1 MSAYVSAFELFSIGV
16 GPSSSHTVGPMRAA
30 RDFAVRLREGGL
42 LSRVA
47 RVECTLFGSLGAT
60 GLGHGTPDAVVAGLQ
75 GLEPETVDPAAVR
88 AAWSDWPAGADL
100 MLAGEQAVPFAKDDI
115 AFAPRTRLPGHPNAL
130 TLIARDADGV
140 VVAEETYYSVGG
152 GFIRRDGAAAQV
164 ASHRFPLTF
173 ASAEE
178 LLAEC
183 DERGITF
190 AEAARL
196 NEEAL
201 RTEAEVAS
209 GLDAIWDAM
218 AACVNAGLR
227 TGGELP
233 GMLRVKRR
241 ASAIREQLEAAEAS
255 GHRELPGEWLGAF
268 ALAVNE
274 ENAAGGRV
282 VTAPTNG
289 AAGIVPA
296 VAMYWWRFLAD
307 SGLGA
312 GNAVTPYGEL
322 VGSALLG
329 FGGAGRSPGGPAG
342 GPGGAPGSLGEPGP
356 APGSLGEPGSA
367 PGSLGEPGSAPGSLG
382 EPGSAPGSLGEPG
395 SAPGSLGEPGSAPGS
410 LGEPGSSPRS
420 LSERGS
426 APGSLG
432 ERGSSPRSLSE
443 RGSSPRSLG
452 ERGSSPPSL
461 SEPGGRDEAPE
472 SISDEAVAEA
482 NRRRGIRRFLLTATA
497 LGSLFKA
504 NASISGAEGGCQ
516 AEVGSACAMAAGGLT
531 AVMGGTNRQIENAAE
546 IAMEHHLG
554 LTCDPVGGLVQI
566 PCIERNAIAAST
578 AVTAARLAL
587 RGDGSHYVSLD
598 AVVETMRQTGIDM
611 STKYKETSE
620 GGLAVNVIEC

>member
-1 MSAYVSAFELFSIGV
+1 MTAYVSAFDLFSIGV

-30 RDFAVRLREGGL
+30 LEFAGRLGATDAID
-42 LSRVA
+42 RVT
-47 RVECTLFGSLGAT
+47 RVGSTLYGSLGAT
-60 GLGHGTPDAVVAGLQ
+60 GIGHGTPDAVVAGLR
-75 GLEPETVDPAAVR
+75 GLAPETCDPADVR
-88 AAWSDWPAGADL
+88 SAWTDFPAGASL
-100 MLAGEQAVPFAKDDI
+100 RLNGTHEVAFSKDDI
-115 AFAPRTRLPGHPNAL
+115 VFAPRTRLPGHPNAM
-130 TLIARDADGV
+130 TITAWDADGGT
-140 VVAEETYYSVGG
+140 VAEETYYSIGG
-152 GFIRRDGAAAQV
+152 GFIRRDGEEAKLSTAALPYSYADA
-164 ASHRFPLTF
+164 AS
-173 ASAEE
+173 
-178 LLAEC
+178 LLALC
-183 DERGITF
+183 DENGLTI
-190 AEAARL
+190 AELARL
-196 NEEAL
+196 NETAMRSE
-201 RTEAEVAS
+201 EEVAA

-218 AACVNAGLR
+218 AACVDAGLHAD
-227 TGGELP
+227 GVLP
-233 GMLRVKRR
+233 GILKVKRR
-241 ASAIREQLEAAEAS
+241 AGTIRAQLDASEAD

-289 AAGIVPA
+289 AAGILPA

-329 FGGAGRSPGGPAG
+329 FGAEASLVAVGAIEDP
-342 GPGGAPGSLGEPGP
+342 
-356 APGSLGEPGSA
+356 
-367 PGSLGEPGSAPGSLG
+367 
-382 EPGSAPGSLGEPG
+382 
-395 SAPGSLGEPGSAPGS
+395 
-410 LGEPGSSPRS
+410 
-420 LSERGS
+420 
-426 APGSLG
+426 
-432 ERGSSPRSLSE
+432 
-443 RGSSPRSLG
+443 
-452 ERGSSPPSL
+452 
-461 SEPGGRDEAPE
+461 D
-472 SISDEAVAEA
+472 AVAEA

-554 LTCDPVGGLVQI
+554 LTCDPIGGLVQI

-578 AVTAARLAL
+578 AVTATRLAL

-598 AVVETMRQTGIDM
+598 AVVETMRQTGLDM

>member
-16 GPSSSHTVGPMRAA
+16 GPSSSHTVGPLRAA
-30 RDFAVRLREGGL
+30 RDFARRAVDLAAATGATI
-42 LSRVA
+42 A
-47 RVECTLFGSLGAT
+47 RVECALYGSLGAT
-60 GLGHGTPDAVVAGLQ
+60 GIGHGTPDAVVAGLQ
-75 GLEPETVDPAAVR
+75 GHEPETVDPAVVR
-88 AAWSDWPAGADL
+88 GAWSGWVDGADL
-100 MLAGEQAVPFAKDDI
+100 LLDARLTVPFARADI
-115 AFAPRTRLPGHPNAL
+115 ALAPRTRLPGHPNAM
-130 TLIARDADGV
+130 TLIARDATGAAVRED
-140 VVAEETYYSVGG
+140 TYYSIGG
-152 GFIRRDGAAAQV
+152 GFIRREGEGPAVAAA
-164 ASHRFPLTF
+164 SSPLPFST
-173 ASAEE
+173 AAQ
-178 LLAEC
+178 LLDVC
-183 DERGITF
+183 DEHGLTI
-190 AEAARL
+190 AEVARR

-201 RTEAEVAS
+201 RSEEEVAA

-218 AACVNAGLR
+218 AACVDAGLHAE
-227 TGGELP
+227 GVLP
-233 GMLRVKRR
+233 GMLKVRRR
-241 ASAIREQLEAAEAS
+241 AGAIRAQLEEVAAS
-255 GHRELPGEWLGAF
+255 GRELPGEWLGAF

-289 AAGIVPA
+289 AAGILPA

-307 SGLGA
+307 AGLGA
-312 GNAVTPYGEL
+312 ENAVTPYGEL

-329 FGGAGRSPGGPAG
+329 LHAEAGDDAGA
-342 GPGGAPGSLGEPGP
+342 
-356 APGSLGEPGSA
+356 SA
-367 PGSLGEPGSAPGSLG
+367 EADAASAAAL
-382 EPGSAPGSLGEPG
+382 
-395 SAPGSLGEPGSAPGS
+395 
-410 LGEPGSSPRS
+410 
-420 LSERGS
+420 
-426 APGSLG
+426 
-432 ERGSSPRSLSE
+432 
-443 RGSSPRSLG
+443 
-452 ERGSSPPSL
+452 
-461 SEPGGRDEAPE
+461 
-472 SISDEAVAEA
+472 AEA

-587 RGDGSHYVSLD
+587 RGDGTHYVPLD

-620 GGLAVNVIEC
+620 GGLAVNVVEC

>member
-1 MSAYVSAFELFSIGV
+1 MFSIGV

-30 RDFAVRLREGGL
+30 RDFAARLSASGAL
-42 LSRVA
+42 PSVTRVGC
-47 RVECTLFGSLGAT
+47 VLYGSLGAT
-60 GLGHGTPDAVVAGLQ
+60 GIGHGTPDAVVAGLQ
-75 GLEPETVDPAAVR
+75 GHAPDTVDPAAVR
-88 AAWSDWPAGADL
+88 AAWTDWPSGRDL
-100 MLAGEQAVPFAKDDI
+100 QVDGTHPVPFAKTDVE
-115 AFAPRTRLPGHPNAL
+115 FAPRTRLPGHPNAM
-130 TLIARDADGV
+130 TLRALAADGAV
-140 VVAEETYYSVGG
+140 IAEDTYYSVGG
-152 GFIRRDGAAAQV
+152 GFIRREGEPERVVVAA
-164 ASHRFPLTF
+164 FPLAF
-173 ASAEE
+173 DSAEE
-178 LLAEC
+178 LLALC
-183 DERGITF
+183 DERGISI

-201 RTEAEVAS
+201 RGEAQVAA

-218 AACVNAGLR
+218 ASCVDAGLA
-227 TGGELP
+227 TAGELP
-233 GMLRVKRR
+233 GILRVKRR
-241 ASAIREQLEAAEAS
+241 AAMIRSQLEEAEAD

-274 ENAAGGRV
+274 ENASGGRV

-307 SGLGA
+307 SGLGV
-312 GNAVTPYGEL
+312 GNAVTPHGEL

-329 FGGAGRSPGGPAG
+329 FGGA
-342 GPGGAPGSLGEPGP
+342 
-356 APGSLGEPGSA
+356 
-367 PGSLGEPGSAPGSLG
+367 
-382 EPGSAPGSLGEPG
+382 
-395 SAPGSLGEPGSAPGS
+395 
-410 LGEPGSSPRS
+410 
-420 LSERGS
+420 
-426 APGSLG
+426 
-432 ERGSSPRSLSE
+432 
-443 RGSSPRSLG
+443 
-452 ERGSSPPSL
+452 
-461 SEPGGRDEAPE
+461 APE
-472 SISDEAVAEA
+472 VRGEVLRDDEAVMEA
-482 NRRRGIRRFLLTATA
+482 NGRRGIRRFLLTATA

-566 PCIERNAIAAST
+566 PCIERNAVAAST

-620 GGLAVNVIEC
+620 GGLAVNVVEC

>member
-1 MSAYVSAFELFSIGV
+1 VEAHPYPLRFE
-16 GPSSSHTVGPMRAA
+16 
-30 RDFAVRLREGGL
+30 
-42 LSRVA
+42 
-47 RVECTLFGSLGAT
+47 
-60 GLGHGTPDAVVAGLQ
+60 
-75 GLEPETVDPAAVR
+75 
-88 AAWSDWPAGADL
+88 
-100 MLAGEQAVPFAKDDI
+100 
-115 AFAPRTRLPGHPNAL
+115 N
-130 TLIARDADGV
+130 
-140 VVAEETYYSVGG
+140 
-152 GFIRRDGAAAQV
+152 
-164 ASHRFPLTF
+164 
-173 ASAEE
+173 AEE
-178 LLAEC
+178 LLAAC
-183 DERGITF
+183 DERGLTI
-190 AEAARL
+190 AEAARI

-201 RTEAEVAS
+201 RTEEEVAD
-209 GLDAIWDAM
+209 GLDAIWNAM
-218 AACVNAGLR
+218 AACIKAGLAAE
-227 TGGELP
+227 GELP

-241 ASAIREQLEAAEAS
+241 AASIRRQLDEAESS

-274 ENAAGGRV
+274 ENASGGRV

-289 AAGIVPA
+289 AAGILPA

-329 FGGAGRSPGGPAG
+329 FG
-342 GPGGAPGSLGEPGP
+342 APRGLEP
-356 APGSLGEPGSA
+356 
-367 PGSLGEPGSAPGSLG
+367 
-382 EPGSAPGSLGEPG
+382 
-395 SAPGSLGEPGSAPGS
+395 
-410 LGEPGSSPRS
+410 
-420 LSERGS
+420 
-426 APGSLG
+426 
-432 ERGSSPRSLSE
+432 
-443 RGSSPRSLG
+443 
-452 ERGSSPPSL
+452 
-461 SEPGGRDEAPE
+461 RDPV
-472 SISDEAVAEA
+472 DEEIIAEA

>member
-1 MSAYVSAFELFSIGV
+1 MSAYISAFELFSIGV
-16 GPSSSHTVGPMRAA
+16 GPSSSHTVGPLRAA
-30 RDFAVRLREGGL
+30 GDFVSRLGDAGVL
-42 LSRVA
+42 DRVA
-47 RVECTLFGSLGAT
+47 RVTCELYGSLGAT
-60 GLGHGTPDAVVAGLQ
+60 GIGHGTPDAVVAGLQ
-75 GLEPETVDPAAVR
+75 GHVPETVDPAVVR
-88 AAWSDWPAGADL
+88 RAWTGWPEGAEL
-100 MLAGEQAVPFAKDDI
+100 SLGGRRGIRFSKADI
-115 AFAPRTRLPGHPNAL
+115 VLSPRTRLPGHPNAM
-130 TLIARDADGV
+130 TLRATDAEDAVLG
-140 VVAEETYYSVGG
+140 EETYYSIGG
-152 GFIRRDGAAAQV
+152 GFIRRDGEPPAVRAAQ
-164 ASHRFPLTF
+164 FPLDF

-178 LLAEC
+178 LLAVC
-183 DERGITF
+183 DERGISI

-196 NEEAL
+196 NEQAL
-201 RTEAEVAS
+201 RSEEELAA
-209 GLDAIWDAM
+209 GLDAIWAAM
-218 AACVNAGLR
+218 ASCVEAGLR
-227 TGGELP
+227 ADGVLP
-233 GMLRVKRR
+233 GMLRVRRR
-241 ASAIREQLEAAEAS
+241 AAAIRAQLEDAEAG

-289 AAGIVPA
+289 AAGILPA

-329 FGGAGRSPGGPAG
+329 FGAHG
-342 GPGGAPGSLGEPGP
+342 
-356 APGSLGEPGSA
+356 
-367 PGSLGEPGSAPGSLG
+367 
-382 EPGSAPGSLGEPG
+382 
-395 SAPGSLGEPGSAPGS
+395 
-410 LGEPGSSPRS
+410 
-420 LSERGS
+420 
-426 APGSLG
+426 
-432 ERGSSPRSLSE
+432 
-443 RGSSPRSLG
+443 
-452 ERGSSPPSL
+452 
-461 SEPGGRDEAPE
+461 GGRPGEGEGRD
-472 SISDEAVAEA
+472 DDAVADA

>member
-30 RDFAVRLREGGL
+30 RDFATRLREEGL
-42 LSRVA
+42 LEQVERVT
-47 RVECTLFGSLGAT
+47 CTLYGSLGAT
-60 GLGHGTPDAVVAGLQ
+60 GIGHGTPDAVVAGLN
-75 GLEPETVDPAAVR
+75 GLEPETVDPDAVR
-88 AAWSDWPAGADL
+88 SAWSGWDDADL
-100 MLAGEQAVPFAKDDI
+100 LELDGTRPIRFRRGDI
-115 AFAPRTRLPGHPNAL
+115 AFAPATRLPGHPNAMSL
-130 TLIARDADGV
+130 EAWTSQDAGPASSLDAGVRATGSGYRAVEPPVPEDGDAGLILR
-140 VVAEETYYSVGG
+140 EIYYSVGG
-152 GFIRRDGAAAQV
+152 GFIRRDGEPPRVQAHAY
-164 ASHRFPLTF
+164 PLDF
-173 ASAEE
+173 SSADALLE
-178 LLAEC
+178 LC
-183 DERGITF
+183 DERGITI
-190 AEAARL
+190 AEAARI

-201 RTEAEVAS
+201 RNDEEIAA

-218 AACVNAGLR
+218 ASCVEAGLH
-227 TGGELP
+227 TDGVLP
-233 GMLRVKRR
+233 GLLQVKRR
-241 ASAIREQLEAAEAS
+241 ASAIREQLVAAEAD
-255 GHRELPGEWLGAF
+255 GRRELPGEWLGAF

-274 ENAAGGRV
+274 ENAAGRRV

-289 AAGIVPA
+289 AAGILPA

-329 FGGAGRSPGGPAG
+329 FGHH
-342 GPGGAPGSLGEPGP
+342 APDDT
-356 APGSLGEPGSA
+356 
-367 PGSLGEPGSAPGSLG
+367 
-382 EPGSAPGSLGEPG
+382 
-395 SAPGSLGEPGSAPGS
+395 
-410 LGEPGSSPRS
+410 
-420 LSERGS
+420 
-426 APGSLG
+426 
-432 ERGSSPRSLSE
+432 
-443 RGSSPRSLG
+443 
-452 ERGSSPPSL
+452 PPL
-461 SEPGGRDEAPE
+461 AADAIDE
-472 SISDEAVAEA
+472 VRLAEA

-598 AVVETMRQTGIDM
+598 TVVETMRQTGIDM
-611 STKYKETSE
+611 SHKYKETSE

>member
-1 MSAYVSAFELFSIGV
+1 MRIDG
-16 GPSSSHTVGPMRAA
+16 SH
-30 RDFAVRLREGGL
+30 D
-42 LSRVA
+42 
-47 RVECTLFGSLGAT
+47 
-60 GLGHGTPDAVVAGLQ
+60 
-75 GLEPETVDPAAVR
+75 
-88 AAWSDWPAGADL
+88 
-100 MLAGEQAVPFAKDDI
+100 VPFSKTDI
-115 AFAPRTRLPGHPNAL
+115 VFEPRTRLPGHPNAM
-130 TLIARDADGV
+130 TITAWDAAAG

-152 GFIRRDGAAAQV
+152 GFIRRDGEDAK
-164 ASHRFPLTF
+164 L
-173 ASAEE
+173 ASAPLPYSYADAAS
-178 LLAEC
+178 LLALC
-183 DERGITF
+183 DEHGLSI
-190 AEAARL
+190 AEVARL
-196 NEEAL
+196 NETAE
-201 RTEAEVAS
+201 RPEEEVAA

-218 AACVNAGLR
+218 AACVENGLHSD
-227 TGGELP
+227 GVLP
-233 GMLRVKRR
+233 GMLKVKRR
-241 ASAIREQLEAAEAS
+241 ASMIRAQLEEAEAD

-289 AAGIVPA
+289 AAGILPA

-329 FGGAGRSPGGPAG
+329 FDGTRAIDAGQAD
-342 GPGGAPGSLGEPGP
+342 
-356 APGSLGEPGSA
+356 
-367 PGSLGEPGSAPGSLG
+367 
-382 EPGSAPGSLGEPG
+382 
-395 SAPGSLGEPGSAPGS
+395 
-410 LGEPGSSPRS
+410 
-420 LSERGS
+420 
-426 APGSLG
+426 
-432 ERGSSPRSLSE
+432 
-443 RGSSPRSLG
+443 
-452 ERGSSPPSL
+452 
-461 SEPGGRDEAPE
+461 DE
-472 SISDEAVAEA
+472 EAVADA

-554 LTCDPVGGLVQI
+554 LTCDPIGGLVQI

>member
-1 MSAYVSAFELFSIGV
+1 
-16 GPSSSHTVGPMRAA
+16 MRAA
-30 RDFAVRLREGGL
+30 HDFVVRLRETGVLPQTG
-42 LSRVA
+42 RVT
-47 RVECTLFGSLGAT
+47 CTLYGSLGAT
-60 GLGHGTPDAVVAGLQ
+60 GIGHGTPDAVVAGLQ
-75 GLEPETVDPAAVR
+75 GLQPETVDPDAVR
-88 AAWSDWPAGADL
+88 SAWSGWPDGRAL
-100 MLAGEQAVPFAKDDI
+100 ELAGVHAVRFARGDI
-115 AFAPRTRLPGHPNAL
+115 VFAPRTRLPGHPNAM
-130 TLIARDADGV
+130 TLEAWASPDDGPARPAAVTGVRETGAPPVAPLAHISDAGLLV
-140 VVAEETYYSVGG
+140 RENYYSVGG
-152 GFIRRDGAAAQV
+152 GFVRREGDESSRRAQDTGS
-164 ASHRFPLTF
+164 APAYPLDF

-178 LLAEC
+178 LLALC
-183 DERGITF
+183 DERRITI
-190 AEAARL
+190 AEAARI
-196 NEEAL
+196 NEESRRPDDAI
-201 RTEAEVAS
+201 AA

-218 AACVNAGLR
+218 AACVEAGL
-227 TGGELP
+227 GSDGVLP
-233 GMLRVKRR
+233 GMLGVKRR
-241 ASAIREQLEAAEAS
+241 AASIRAQLEAAEAD
-255 GHRELPGEWLGAF
+255 GRRELPGEWLGAF

-289 AAGIVPA
+289 AAGILPA

-329 FGGAGRSPGGPAG
+329 YHGEHAGAGPGA
-342 GPGGAPGSLGEPGP
+342 EW
-356 APGSLGEPGSA
+356 
-367 PGSLGEPGSAPGSLG
+367 
-382 EPGSAPGSLGEPG
+382 
-395 SAPGSLGEPGSAPGS
+395 
-410 LGEPGSSPRS
+410 
-420 LSERGS
+420 
-426 APGSLG
+426 
-432 ERGSSPRSLSE
+432 
-443 RGSSPRSLG
+443 
-452 ERGSSPPSL
+452 
-461 SEPGGRDEAPE
+461 DEE
-472 SISDEAVAEA
+472 QVAEA
-482 NRRRGIRRFLLTATA
+482 NRLRGIRRFLLTATA

-611 STKYKETSE
+611 SHKYKETSE

>member
-1 MSAYVSAFELFSIGV
+1 MTAYVSAFDLFSIGV
-16 GPSSSHTVGPMRAA
+16 GPSSSHTVGPMRAGY
-30 RDFAVRLREGGL
+30 DFARRLTAGGRL
-42 LSRVA
+42 EDTA
-47 RVECTLFGSLGAT
+47 RVTCALYGSLGAT

-75 GLEPETVDPAAVR
+75 GLAPETCDPEDVR
-88 AAWSDWPAGADL
+88 RAWSDWPDGAELRLD
-100 MLAGEQAVPFAKDDI
+100 GTHGIRFDRDDVT
-115 AFAPRTRLPGHPNAL
+115 FEPRTRLPGHPNAM
-130 TLIARDADGV
+130 TLRALDADG
-140 VVAEETYYSVGG
+140 ALLSEETYYSIGG
-152 GFIRRDGAAAQV
+152 GFIRRDGEDAALAD
-164 ASHRFPLTF
+164 ASGSTPETPFSYGDAATLL
-173 ASAEE
+173 E
-178 LLAEC
+178 LC
-183 DERGITF
+183 DEHGLTI
-190 AEAARL
+190 AELARR
-196 NEEAL
+196 NETAVRSE
-201 RTEAEVAS
+201 EEVAA

-218 AACVNAGLR
+218 ASCVEAGLHAEG
-227 TGGELP
+227 TLP
-233 GMLRVKRR
+233 GILKVKRR
-241 ASAIREQLEAAEAS
+241 ASTIRAQLEATEAE
-255 GHRELPGEWLGAF
+255 GHREVPGEWLGAF

-289 AAGIVPA
+289 AAGILPA

-329 FGGAGRSPGGPAG
+329 FGP
-342 GPGGAPGSLGEPGP
+342 E
-356 APGSLGEPGSA
+356 
-367 PGSLGEPGSAPGSLG
+367 
-382 EPGSAPGSLGEPG
+382 
-395 SAPGSLGEPGSAPGS
+395 
-410 LGEPGSSPRS
+410 RS
-420 LSERGS
+420 LVAVG
-426 APGSLG
+426 AIDDP
-432 ERGSSPRSLSE
+432 
-443 RGSSPRSLG
+443 
-452 ERGSSPPSL
+452 
-461 SEPGGRDEAPE
+461 DEL
-472 SISDEAVAEA
+472 AEA

-554 LTCDPVGGLVQI
+554 LTCDPIGGLVQI

-587 RGDGSHYVSLD
+587 RGDGTHYVSLD
-598 AVVETMRQTGIDM
+598 AVVETMRQTGLDM

>member
-30 RDFAVRLREGGL
+30 RDFAARLRAL
-42 LSRVA
+42 PAPVD
-47 RVECTLFGSLGAT
+47 RVECVLYGSLGAT
-60 GLGHGTPDAVVAGLQ
+60 GIGHGTPDAVLAGLQ
-75 GLEPETVDPAAVR
+75 GLEPETVDPADVR
-88 AAWSDWPAGADL
+88 GAWTDWIDGRTLRVDGAHEVVFSRSD
-100 MLAGEQAVPFAKDDI
+100 VT
-115 AFAPRTRLPGHPNAL
+115 FAPRTRLPGHPNAM
-130 TLIARDADGV
+130 TLRATGATGAV
-140 VVAEETYYSVGG
+140 LAEETYYSVGG
-152 GFIRRDGAAAQV
+152 GFIRREGEAPRVAA
-164 ASHRFPLTF
+164 SFPF
-173 ASAEE
+173 VYDSAEQ
-178 LLAEC
+178 LLALC
-183 DERGITF
+183 DEHGLTI
-190 AEAARL
+190 AEIARR

-201 RTEAEVAS
+201 RPEADVAA

-218 AACVNAGLR
+218 ASCVDAGLHAS
-227 TGGELP
+227 GVLP
-233 GMLRVKRR
+233 GMLKVKRR
-241 ASAIREQLEAAEAS
+241 AGAIRAQLEDVEQD
-255 GHRELPGEWLGAF
+255 GRRELPGEWLGAF

-274 ENAAGGRV
+274 ENASGGRV

-307 SGLGA
+307 SGLGS

-329 FGGAGRSPGGPAG
+329 LHAPVEEIAEGTADAVGAAGGARWRARRVRWRRMWRR
-342 GPGGAPGSLGEPGP
+342 
-356 APGSLGEPGSA
+356 
-367 PGSLGEPGSAPGSLG
+367 
-382 EPGSAPGSLGEPG
+382 
-395 SAPGSLGEPGSAPGS
+395 
-410 LGEPGSSPRS
+410 PRW
-420 LSERGS
+420 
-426 APGSLG
+426 
-432 ERGSSPRSLSE
+432 PR
-443 RGSSPRSLG
+443 RT
-452 ERGSSPPSL
+452 
-461 SEPGGRDEAPE
+461 D
-472 SISDEAVAEA
+472 AVAS
-482 NRRRGIRRFLLTATA
+482 GRFLLTATA
-497 LGSLFKA
+497 FGSLFKA

>member
-1 MSAYVSAFELFSIGV
+1 MSAYVSAFELFSVGV

-30 RDFAVRLREGGL
+30 RDFAARLRAVDG
-42 LSRVA
+42 VA
-47 RVECTLFGSLGAT
+47 RVTCALFGSLGAT

-75 GLEPETVDPAAVR
+75 GLEPETVDPDAVR
-88 AAWSDWPAGADL
+88 SAWSGWPDGRELTLD
-100 MLAGEQAVPFAKDDI
+100 GGRRIPFARDDVS
-115 AFAPRTRLPGHPNAL
+115 FEPRTRLPGHPNAM
-130 TLIARDADGV
+130 TLRALDDRGAVLVDD
-140 VVAEETYYSVGG
+140 TYYSVGG
-152 GFIRRDGAAAQV
+152 GFIRREGEPPQVAAAP
-164 ASHRFPLTF
+164 FPLEF
-173 ASAEE
+173 DSAED
-178 LLAEC
+178 LLALC
-183 DERGITF
+183 DERHITI

-196 NEEAL
+196 NEQAL
-201 RTEAEVAS
+201 RGEEDVAV

-218 AACVNAGLR
+218 AGCVEAGLHAE
-227 TGGELP
+227 GILP

-241 ASAIREQLEAAEAS
+241 AAAIRAQLEAAEAES
-255 GHRELPGEWLGAF
+255 GRELPGEWLGAF

-274 ENAAGGRV
+274 QNAAGGRV

-307 SGLGA
+307 SGLGV
-312 GNAVTPYGEL
+312 GNAVTPHGEL

-329 FGGAGRSPGGPAG
+329 FHP
-342 GPGGAPGSLGEPGP
+342 
-356 APGSLGEPGSA
+356 
-367 PGSLGEPGSAPGSLG
+367 
-382 EPGSAPGSLGEPG
+382 
-395 SAPGSLGEPGSAPGS
+395 
-410 LGEPGSSPRS
+410 
-420 LSERGS
+420 
-426 APGSLG
+426 
-432 ERGSSPRSLSE
+432 
-443 RGSSPRSLG
+443 
-452 ERGSSPPSL
+452 
-461 SEPGGRDEAPE
+461 EAEAAMPE
-472 SISDEAVAEA
+472 LDPVEVIEA
-482 NRRRGIRRFLLTATA
+482 NRRRGIRRYLLTATA

-587 RGDGSHYVSLD
+587 RGDGSHFVSLD
-598 AVVETMRQTGIDM
+598 TVVETMRQTGIDM